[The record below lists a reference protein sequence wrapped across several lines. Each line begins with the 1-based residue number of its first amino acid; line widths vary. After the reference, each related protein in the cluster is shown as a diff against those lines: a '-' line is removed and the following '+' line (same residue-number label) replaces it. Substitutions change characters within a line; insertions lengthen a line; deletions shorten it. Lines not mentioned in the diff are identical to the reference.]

1 VIAKPKWSIV
11 MATTKSGAKVR
22 QTYISGF
29 LVCTMVLFIIAGFVG
44 LVRLAWYTT
53 SLGVAKFGVYEARQ
67 ENEGLLLKIQ
77 FLKRFILKEKEKVEK
92 LVKFED
98 RVRLQYGMNSISSDV
113 RMAGIGGRPTNQD
126 LLMVTLLDPVLL
138 GAEKVKENLNDLLRQ
153 AILQDSTLHQM
164 TQQVSS
170 IHKKWSQRPSIWPTT
185 GRITSPFGYRM
196 HPILGQS
203 IFHEGI
209 DIANEIGTP
218 VYATADGVV
227 RFTGVKEDYGNVVIL
242 THPDVD
248 CETYYAHLSKYVVK
262 IGQKI
267 KRGDLIAHI
276 GSTGR
281 STGPHL
287 HYEVRVGNRH
297 MNPLSFILPENM
309 IVD

>member
-1 VIAKPKWSIV
+1 MIAKPKWSIV

-126 LLMVTLLDPVLL
+126 LLMATLLDPVLL
-138 GAEKVKENLNDLLRQ
+138 GAEKVKRTSTICFGRQ
-153 AILQDSTLHQM
+153 SFR
-164 TQQVSS
+164 TQHC
-170 IHKKWSQRPSIWPTT
+170 IR
-185 GRITSPFGYRM
+185 
-196 HPILGQS
+196 
-203 IFHEGI
+203 
-209 DIANEIGTP
+209 
-218 VYATADGVV
+218 
-227 RFTGVKEDYGNVVIL
+227 
-242 THPDVD
+242 
-248 CETYYAHLSKYVVK
+248 
-262 IGQKI
+262 
-267 KRGDLIAHI
+267 
-276 GSTGR
+276 
-281 STGPHL
+281 
-287 HYEVRVGNRH
+287 
-297 MNPLSFILPENM
+297 
-309 IVD
+309 